1 MPKTS
6 IKYPCSTAN
15 AKCTDDNGTPKE
27 ITNKFNITHSSVLSA
42 STRSDRIALMKAR
55 QALCGNN

>member
-15 AKCTDDNGTPKE
+15 AKCKNENGTP
-27 ITNKFNITHSSVLSA
+27 TQVVNKFNITHDSVLSA
-42 STRSDRIALMKAR
+42 SSRSDRIALMKAR
-55 QALCGNN
+55 QVFCGNN

>member
-15 AKCTDDNGTPKE
+15 AKCTNSDGTPKE
-27 ITNKFNITHSSVLSA
+27 FTNKFNITHSSILSA

-55 QALCGNN
+55 QVLCGNN

>member
-15 AKCTDDNGTPKE
+15 AKCTNSDGTPKV
-27 ITNKFNITHSSVLSA
+27 ITNKFNITHSSVISA
-42 STRSDRIALMKAR
+42 STISDRIALMKAR

>member
-15 AKCTDDNGTPKE
+15 AKCTNSDGIPKDT
-27 ITNKFNITHSSVLSA
+27 INKYNITHSSILSA